1 MRSICLPVP
10 AMLAL
15 CLLACGEPAEQQA
28 SNGAHAA
35 TKIERQAKRRIDLDD
50 VPPEVLSV
58 ALSAR
63 PNLSVK
69 VAEHAVR
76 NGRDYYDLG
85 GIDAGAEVELDI
97 EQVDGEWQVVEV
109 QRDIDPHDA
118 PAAVS
123 DALREARP
131 DLQVRRVIESDE
143 GAGLVKYIFLGA
155 GADGHDSKVEVS
167 YDGRTAHVLTRKRIH

>member
-1 MRSICLPVP
+1 LPLP
-10 AMLAL
+10 ALLAIYL
-15 CLLACGEPAEQQA
+15 VACGEPAEQQA
-28 SNGAHAA
+28 SDEARAA
-35 TKIERQAKRRIDLDD
+35 TNIERRAKRRIDLGE

-58 ALSAR
+58 ARSAR
-63 PNLSVK
+63 PNLSIK

-85 GIDAGAEVELDI
+85 GTEAGAEVELDI
-97 EQVDGEWQVVEV
+97 EQVDGQWQVVEV
-109 QRDIDPHDA
+109 QRDIEPHDA

-123 DALREARP
+123 DALREVRP

-143 GAGLVKYIFLGA
+143 GAGLVTYIFLGA

-167 YDGRTAHVLTRKRIH
+167 YDGRTARVLTKKRVH